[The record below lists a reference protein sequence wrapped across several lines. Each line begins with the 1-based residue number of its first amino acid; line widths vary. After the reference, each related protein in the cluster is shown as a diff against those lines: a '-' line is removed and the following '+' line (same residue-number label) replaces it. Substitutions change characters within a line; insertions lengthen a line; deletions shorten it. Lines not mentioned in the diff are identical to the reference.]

1 MCDLVVFSDQ
11 FWCPDDED
19 DDDDIGMRKAA
30 AVFHP
35 SDDSHQRRAEITQ
48 LIRALILFT
57 RDHLRGLEKS
67 SFVFSLFVQEKK
79 INGSWEAERDGGE
92 MREKEEKRR
101 RLWGK
106 ARIST
111 FNLPQKL
118 RLKRAAA
125 GLVESADYTGELSA
139 AAGQQGALLGP
150 HAPVPTRK
158 SGKSP
163 HMTSSSQS
171 FPAQA
176 SSDQPGET
184 GFRTTE
190 PLHKPGFH

>member
-11 FWCPDDED
+11 FWCSDDE

-92 MREKEEKRR
+92 MREKEEKRW
-101 RLWGK
+101 RLWAK

-111 FNLPQKL
+111 FTAAANTPHHHLPQKL

-125 GLVESADYTGELSA
+125 GLVESAD
-139 AAGQQGALLGP
+139 
-150 HAPVPTRK
+150 
-158 SGKSP
+158 
-163 HMTSSSQS
+163 
-171 FPAQA
+171 
-176 SSDQPGET
+176 
-184 GFRTTE
+184 
-190 PLHKPGFH
+190 